1 MTNPIPCLTD
11 LGYRISKWKETAQFK
26 EMFLGRS
33 EFVATIMELKANPA
47 TAMMD

>member
-1 MTNPIPCLTD
+1 VAKFRGALQ
-11 LGYRISKWKETAQFK
+11 KETAQFK